1 MYFQPNLTIKNGLLP
16 GNQWQLSNCNSECD
30 WSTHGSH
37 SELMWW
43 RSTCCLLLCTC
54 YFTSKGWG
62 GGNTMCQSHLIPVV
76 SLSTLPL
83 QKVRPLGVLNIRTLA
98 QMGGNRAPPPHQRY
112 LSIWNSW
119 GDDGRRGVGRRV
131 VFHTVHRLTLAWL
144 ISKWRGSPFSSEH
157 SKPTLRAKLSGSS
170 LHPLSLLWACPH

>member
-98 QMGGNRAPPPHQRY
+98 QMGGNRAPPPTRD
-112 LSIWNSW
+112 IWASETREETT
-119 GDDGRRGVGRRV
+119 GGGESAV
-131 VFHTVHRLTLAWL
+131 VSYSTQCTA
-144 ISKWRGSPFSSEH
+144 SPWPDSFLNGED
-157 SKPTLRAKLSGSS
+157 
-170 LHPLSLLWACPH
+170 PLSLVNTVNLH